1 MRRRD
6 FISVLTG
13 AAVPWPLA
21 VRAQQPAM
29 PVIGFLSPASP
40 ERYSHVVAAF
50 RKGLGETGYVEGQ
63 NVAIEYRWAKG
74 QFNLLPA
81 LAADLVTRQVAVLV
95 TGGSQAAQTAKSAT
109 ATIPIVFNVT
119 DPVGQGLVRS
129 INRPGGNATG
139 VNVLAAE
146 LGPKRFELL
155 RELVPKAVSVALL
168 VNPSSPVATFQIA
181 ELQEVAR
188 GVGVQVQILKAARD
202 YEISAALAELL
213 PRRADAMVVAAD
225 PLFNDRR
232 DQLVAFAAHHAI
244 PTIYEWREYVDAGG
258 LVSYGASLKDT
269 FRQLGVY
276 AGRILKGA
284 KPEDLPIE
292 QPTKFELVINR
303 NTAKA
308 LGLTIPESIL
318 LRADEVIE

>member
-1 MRRRD
+1 MKRRQ
-6 FISVLTG
+6 FIAVLGG
-13 AAVPWPLA
+13 AAAWPL
-21 VRAQQPAM
+21 RLCAQQSAM

-40 ERYSHVVAAF
+40 ERYSHIVAAF

-74 QFNLLPA
+74 QYDLLPA
-81 LAADLVTRQVAVLV
+81 LTADLVTRQVAVLV

-119 DPVGQGLVRS
+119 DPVGQGLAHS
-129 INRPGGNATG
+129 LSRPGDNATG

-155 RELVPKAVSVALL
+155 RDLVPKAVSIAFL

-181 ELQEVAR
+181 ELQEVA
-188 GVGVQVQILKAARD
+188 GAAGVQVQILKAASED
-202 YEISAALAELL
+202 EISAALAELL
-213 PRRADAMVVAAD
+213 PQRANAMIVAAD

-232 DQLVAFAAHHAI
+232 DQLVALAAHYAI

-269 FRQLGVY
+269 FRQLGLY

-284 KPEDLPIE
+284 KPADLPIE
-292 QPTKFELVINR
+292 QPTKFELVINIK
-303 NTAKA
+303 TAKA
-308 LGLTIPESIL
+308 LGITVPPNVLA
-318 LRADEVIE
+318 RADEVIE